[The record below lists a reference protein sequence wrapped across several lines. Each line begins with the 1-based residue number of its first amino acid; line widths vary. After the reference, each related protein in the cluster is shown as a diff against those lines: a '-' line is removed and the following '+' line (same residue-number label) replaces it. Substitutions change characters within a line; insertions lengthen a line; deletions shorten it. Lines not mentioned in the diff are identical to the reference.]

1 MCLLR
6 YLLRSRNIA
15 IPSTA
20 HRKAATPS
28 PAINPTCDRCR
39 LDSAS
44 EEGCEVGID
53 EDVDNIGVS
62 DTMALADETVLVS
75 PSVEFSKASEVVPVI
90 ATWGFVYI
98 TLTKNAFNTWS
109 VVVRVVLFPSES
121 RLKTTKVAAYPKSLA
136 Q

>member
-1 MCLLR
+1 M
-6 YLLRSRNIA
+6 A

-28 PAINPTCDRCR
+28 PAINPTCTRCGSG
-39 LDSAS
+39 SAS

-53 EDVDNIGVS
+53 EDVDNIGML
-62 DTMALADETVLVS
+62 DTMALADETGLIS
-75 PSVEFSKASEVVPVI
+75 LSVDFSRAPEVVPVI
-90 ATWGFVYI
+90 ITWGSVYI
-98 TLTKNAFNTWS
+98 TLTENAFNTWS